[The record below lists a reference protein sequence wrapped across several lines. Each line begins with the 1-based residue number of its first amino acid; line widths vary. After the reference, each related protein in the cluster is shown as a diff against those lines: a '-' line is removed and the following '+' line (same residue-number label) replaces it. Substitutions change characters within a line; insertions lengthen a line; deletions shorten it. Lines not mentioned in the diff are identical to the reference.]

1 MREIA
6 LCMGTDLRVKAAGG
20 KLDTIPAALL
30 VIPVCF
36 PHLLPPFSCF
46 PLLVSFC
53 ARGGCSLV
61 SSVPSATWSSLWM
74 RWERCRLLAHLLWE
88 GCGRLS
94 VEDVGF

>member
-6 LCMGTDLRVKAAGG
+6 LCMGTDLRMKAAGG

-36 PHLLPPFSCF
+36 PHLLLPFSCF
-46 PLLVSFC
+46 LLAVSFH
-53 ARGGCSLV
+53 AQGHCSLV
-61 SSVPSATWSSLWM
+61 SSIPSATWSSLWM
-74 RWERCRLLAHLLWE
+74 HWERCRLFVHLLWE
-88 GCGRLS
+88 GCGWLS